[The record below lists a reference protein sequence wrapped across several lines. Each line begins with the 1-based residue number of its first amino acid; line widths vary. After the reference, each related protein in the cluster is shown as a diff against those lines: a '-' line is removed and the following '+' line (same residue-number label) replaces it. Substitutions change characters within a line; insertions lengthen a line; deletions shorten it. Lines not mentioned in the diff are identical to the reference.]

1 MPGEENLIHIM
12 KANYSNF
19 SLSVV
24 MPTFNEAGNIA
35 ALIKKTLSVLSTSGF
50 KKIEIVVVDDNSP
63 DGTGQIVEK
72 IMKTDSRVRL
82 IKRLKNHGLTPSLR
96 EGISKAKNNV
106 IVWMDCDFSHP
117 PEKIPQ
123 MLFMLGQGY
132 DICVNS
138 RYVVG
143 GGEDRVGKGN
153 LMQMT
158 LSLVLNWTLR
168 FILFSSF
175 ADYTSGFIAVKR
187 KVFSNIRLRGDYGE
201 YFISLVY
208 DALRA
213 GFNVCELPY
222 FCAPRKS
229 GESKT
234 GSNLLDY
241 MRRGKKYLMTALK
254 CRIFSSFK

>member
-1 MPGEENLIHIM
+1 MHTVRASHSTP
-12 KANYSNF
+12 
-19 SLSVV
+19 SVSAV
-24 MPTFNEAGNIA
+24 MPTFKEAGNIA
-35 ALIKKTLSVLSTSGF
+35 GLIRKTLSVLTASGT
-50 KKIEIVVVDDNSP
+50 KKVEIIVVDDNSP
-63 DGTGQIVEK
+63 DGTGRVVEK
-72 IMKTDSRVRL
+72 VMKAEPRVRL
-82 IKRLKNHGLTPSLR
+82 IKRFKNHGLTLSLQ
-96 EGISKAKNNV
+96 EGISKAKNDV

-153 LMQMT
+153 LLQMA
-158 LSLVLNWTLR
+158 LSLALNWTLR

-187 KVFSNIRLRGDYGE
+187 RVFKKLHLRGDYGE
-201 YFISLVY
+201 YFISFVY
-208 DALRA
+208 DALSA
-213 GFNVCELPY
+213 GFKVCELPY
-222 FCAPRKS
+222 FCLPRKS

-234 GSNLLDY
+234 GSNLVDY
-241 MRRGKKYLMTALK
+241 MRRGKKYLTTALE
-254 CRIFSSFK
+254 CRFCVSRK

>member
-1 MPGEENLIHIM
+1 M
-12 KANYSNF
+12 KAHYSAF
-19 SLSVV
+19 SVSVV

-35 ALIKKTLSVLSTSGF
+35 GLIKKTLSTLATSGF
-50 KKIEIVVVDDNSP
+50 KKVEIIVVDDNSP
-63 DGTGQIVEK
+63 DGTWRIVEK

-82 IKRLKNHGLTPSLR
+82 IKRLRHHGLTPSLQ
-96 EGISKAKNNV
+96 EGISKARNNV

-153 LMQMT
+153 LLQMT
-158 LSLVLNWTLR
+158 LSLALNWTLR
-168 FILFSSF
+168 CILFSSF

-187 KVFSNIRLRGDYGE
+187 KVFSNIHLRGHYGE
-201 YFISLVY
+201 YFISLVF

-213 GFNVCELPY
+213 GYKVCELPY

-234 GSNLLDY
+234 GSNLWDY
-241 MRRGKKYLMTALK
+241 IRRGKKYLMIALK
-254 CRIFSSFK
+254 CRFSAS